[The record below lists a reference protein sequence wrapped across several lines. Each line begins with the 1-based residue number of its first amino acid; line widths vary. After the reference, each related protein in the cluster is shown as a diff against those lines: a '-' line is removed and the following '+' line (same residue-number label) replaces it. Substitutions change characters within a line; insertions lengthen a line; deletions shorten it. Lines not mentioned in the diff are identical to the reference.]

1 MFKLKIVF
9 IGLLIAFLCISTIS
23 FPARTAAQVNP
34 VLIAPGFEFNVFADP
49 TGVPEFA
56 ASAFSGPTAM
66 AFDSR
71 GRLFVGTYSGKILI
85 LLDTDDNGRMDQVKT
100 FATSIP
106 IPLGLLF
113 GANGEL
119 YVASNILGGEGR
131 ILRLRD
137 TNGDDVMDEQ
147 TILISGLPSTGDHQ
161 TNKLRFGKDGL
172 LYFGQGSATD
182 NGIPKDVGR
191 PTEGPLNATILRF
204 NINTPNPTPEVFATG
219 LRNPFGM
226 AFHPENGELFATDGG
241 SGELCQGGA
250 CPEDTAPPEEVNWV
264 VQGGNYGFPQ
274 CEGTPD
280 GRPGCGGVRPP
291 IQQFNRHLTP
301 TSLAFYTG
309 PQAGELTNQLLV
321 TLYKRIGGV
330 GGDLRRLKVE
340 GDKTTG
346 FQVTANEQ
354 IADFRLIDPFDGP
367 VDTLID
373 PVSGDIYVARFDPV
387 FHRDPNEHHHFIY
400 RIHKQGSDQLPFIT
414 SPAPLI
420 ANLPAQGGANVP
432 LHLVGRHLKP
442 GAEILVNSN
451 PVATQASGIFDLSAT
466 VAIPAS
472 AANGAL
478 ITIQVRNSDGGLSNS
493 LTLKVVRDGIII
505 DPPPPPQIQS
515 FFAYF
520 KKRANV
526 QASIIAGT
534 KAKKLRLVVTGINFV
549 QGSQLFVNNTQLE
562 LESASATELVG
573 LFVKP
578 LVASPGQLT
587 IQVRNPNNLVSNVVT
602 LNVVP

>member
-1 MFKLKIVF
+1 LFKLKFAF
-9 IGLLIAFLCISTIS
+9 IGLLIAFLCIPAIN
-23 FPARTAAQVNP
+23 FPTRTAAQVNP
-34 VLIAPGFEFNVFADP
+34 VLIAPGFEFNLFADP
-49 TGVPEFA
+49 TVVPEFA
-56 ASAFSGPTAM
+56 ASAFAGPTAM

-85 LLDTDDNGRMDQVKT
+85 LLDNNDDGRMDQVKT
-100 FATSIP
+100 FATGIS

-113 GANGEL
+113 GPNNEL
-119 YVASNILGGEGR
+119 YVSSNILRGDGR

-147 TILISGLPSTGDHQ
+147 TVILGGLPSAGDHQ
-161 TNKLRFGKDGL
+161 TNRLRFGKDGL
-172 LYFGQGSATD
+172 LYVGQGSATD
-182 NGIPKDVGR
+182 AGTAKEIGLPE
-191 PTEGPLNATILRF
+191 EGPLNAAILRF
-204 NINTPNPTPEVFATG
+204 NVNAQNPTPEVFATG

-241 SGELCQGGA
+241 SGEICQGFN
-250 CPEDTAPPEEVNWV
+250 CPEDVSPPEEVNWV

-280 GRPGCGGVRPP
+280 GRPGCGGVRSP

-309 PQAGELTNQLLV
+309 PQAGDLTNQLLV
-321 TLYKRIGGV
+321 TLYKRLGGV
-330 GGDLRRLKVE
+330 GGDLRRLKIE

-367 VDTLID
+367 IDTLID
-373 PVSGDIYVARFDPV
+373 PISGDIYVTRFDPV
-387 FHRDPNEHHHFIY
+387 FHRDPTEHHHFIY
-400 RIHKQGSDQLPFIT
+400 RIHKQGSDALPFIN
-414 SPAPLI
+414 SPTPLV
-420 ANLPAQGGANVP
+420 ANLPAVGGANVP
-432 LHLVGRHLKP
+432 VHLVGRHLKS
-442 GAEILVNSN
+442 GAEVLVNGV
-451 PVATQASGIFDLSAT
+451 PVATQQSGLFDLVTA
-466 VAIPAS
+466 VAVPAS

-478 ITIQVRNSDGGLSNS
+478 INIGVRNPDGALSNT
-493 LTLKVVRDGIII
+493 LTLKVVRDGIIV
-505 DPPPPPQIQS
+505 DPPAPPQIQS

-526 QASIIAGT
+526 LTAITAGT
-534 KAKKLRLVVTGINFV
+534 KAKKLRLLVAGTNFA
-549 QGSQLFVNNTQLE
+549 QGAQLLVNNTPLE

-578 LVASPGQLT
+578 LVAGPGQLT
-587 IQVRNPNNLVSNVVT
+587 IQVRNPNNQFSNTVT
-602 LNVVP
+602 INVVP